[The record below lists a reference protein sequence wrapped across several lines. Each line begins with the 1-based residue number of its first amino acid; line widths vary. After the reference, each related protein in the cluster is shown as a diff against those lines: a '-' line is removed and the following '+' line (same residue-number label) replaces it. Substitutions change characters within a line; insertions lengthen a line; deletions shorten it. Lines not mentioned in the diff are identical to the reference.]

1 MSILKRD
8 VEKELGYEISDKD
21 FKLAHKRAQEKLQQI
36 IQRYGDSD
44 GERRSADYMIS
55 LIAEAFLGQ
64 SLSDACMAWTKRLAD
79 LSSTP

>member
-1 MSILKRD
+1 MSSLKQG
-8 VEKELGYEISDKD
+8 VEAELGFKISDKD
-21 FKLAHKRAQEKLQQI
+21 FSLAYKRAQEKLRHI
-36 IQRYGDSD
+36 LQRYGDSD